1 MRKAANTKFELYLDG
16 GSSASN
22 EFFGTIGGALRR
34 GVLAL
39 GLVCVMLPIEGG
51 AETSALELQLT
62 REAWAIDR
70 EAFER
75 QLQSAQTQIRALNE
89 KLSAQEKNLQ
99 SDMESK
105 VDALDAQLT
114 RVSKERNQMFLDNEK
129 LRQEL
134 SQSKEALVAVEALGA
149 NRQRDAEQSGKQA
162 MQIKALSA
170 RLTKLVEVSKVRLQ
184 EIATLRAENEKL
196 RQESDALR
204 LALAQTE
211 ADKDAVLAQL
221 QDRLLKL
228 QARVEQVNQLA
239 GISSA
244 PALDDERVSPVA
256 PTVTATAQVAPSEA
270 PATISTAPKAPISV
284 PAKLSVA
291 EPPSFVDWVLAKA
304 VQNKLYVLLALGVLL
319 LLLGAAFWFLR
330 RKAVATEMPLPEVA
344 ELPSP
349 EAHAETYFD
358 PANRAPSNDEGQILD
373 EAVDSLVSKIHATT
387 GDTEFSVTA
396 KVPETDTES
405 IPFAD
410 AEVTE
415 AVEDVLSQNE
425 VSDDSGLNQV
435 EDHHSESH
443 ESPDSDDVV
452 LSADAG
458 SEQDAPVDLD
468 EVIVPLD
475 ETESVE
481 VVETD
486 PVRLIDEKSQNE
498 PNSRAGVSF
507 VLVDEPPTDDTE
519 PAVEESAA
527 ADLSEEGLEVES
539 SETADIDASVGAE
552 LIDTDIEADEIQDPA
567 TEQPV
572 FRSQYTDTQIS
583 VVIPRVTE
591 EKKSLLVMDEFPTFG
606 AYSKR
611 SDDAAHEQPEELT
624 AVVADPQ
631 SEPEAQVY
639 GSSAYDSYEL
649 SVSEAYL
656 NPRKPAL
663 ALGDAANFGGYGAGD
678 KAKKKRASTRRS
690 VKRAQSKR
698 TSRRPEQGLGFGS
711 RISPIFDLENRA
723 PNEPTPTESFEPPKP
738 QFAPNSLVATGGVEG
753 DIKAPL
759 VSIPLSLSKA
769 PTYGVSATSEQNED
783 HVLAGSFEVAD
794 QALDEFSGGTDVEQ
808 QPEIAGPDG
817 WEPATDATE
826 FDSFDASES
835 TDHGEPSDLLDQLMA
850 SRHLDEPQDNG
861 QAIDFEVAAFD
872 EDESDETPSIDA
884 RDDSI
889 DHLLSMAG
897 HDLSAKPAEDQA
909 SDSSPSDDFA
919 ATDPFS
925 QVVDSFGEEGSPLEA
940 NSDSMSL
947 GTDFGESSGL
957 SELGDVGQ
965 PAAGPDV
972 VSSGV
977 SVDDF
982 GPSLSFGESSE
993 VSSAPDEPNGVEPM
1007 PENVV
1012 LHPTSP
1018 EYAAPEVASGSD
1030 GTETSAEGSKDPFDP
1045 FIRVLWLIETGD
1057 VKDARLELEG
1067 LLQNENPDVR
1077 RMAYDFK
1084 ERLNKSEASRA

>member
-1 MRKAANTKFELYLDG
+1 MARSLFAKLKKVTPVFVVILVAVGY
-16 GSSASN
+16 GSA
-22 EFFGTIGGALRR
+22 
-34 GVLAL
+34 
-39 GLVCVMLPIEGG
+39 G
-51 AETSALELQLT
+51 AESGSLELQLT

-70 EAFER
+70 DAFEQ

-134 SQSKEALVAVEALGA
+134 SQSKEALAAVEALGA
-149 NRQRDAEQSGKQA
+149 NRQRDAEQSSKQA

-228 QARVEQVNQLA
+228 QARVEQLNQLA

-244 PALDDERVSPVA
+244 PTLDDERVSPVVPA
-256 PTVTATAQVAPSEA
+256 VTATAQIAPSEA
-270 PATISTAPKAPISV
+270 PATTSTAPKAPISV

-304 VQNKLYVLLALGVLL
+304 VQNRLYVLLTLGVLL
-319 LLLGAAFWFLR
+319 MLLGAAFWFLR
-330 RKAVATEMPLPEVA
+330 RKAVTTEMPLPEVA

-373 EAVDSLVSKIHATT
+373 EAVDSLVSKIRATS
-387 GDTEFSVTA
+387 DDADFSVTA
-396 KVPETDTES
+396 KVPETDPEPM
-405 IPFAD
+405 PFAD
-410 AEVTE
+410 VEVTE
-415 AVEDVLSQNE
+415 AVEDTLGQNE

-443 ESPDSDDVV
+443 ESPDSDDVLV
-452 LSADAG
+452 SAGAG
-458 SEQDAPVDLD
+458 SEQGAPVDLD
-468 EVIVPLD
+468 EVIVPID
-475 ETESVE
+475 ENESVE

-486 PVRLIDEKSQNE
+486 PVRLVDEKSQNE

-519 PAVEESAA
+519 LAT
-527 ADLSEEGLEVES
+527 ADLPEENLEVES
-539 SETADIDASVGAE
+539 SEAADIDASVGDE
-552 LIDTDIEADEIQDPA
+552 LIDTHIEADEIQDPA

-572 FRSQYTDTQIS
+572 FRSQYTDTEIS
-583 VVIPRVTE
+583 VVIPRVAE

-611 SDDAAHEQPEELT
+611 SDDAAHKQPAEPT
-624 AVVADPQ
+624 TVVAGPQ

-690 VKRAQSKR
+690 VKRAQSRR
-698 TSRRPEQGLGFGS
+698 TGRRPEQGLGFGS
-711 RISPIFDLENRA
+711 RVSPIFDLENRA
-723 PNEPTPTESFEPPKP
+723 PNETTPTESFEPPKP

-794 QALDEFSGGTDVEQ
+794 QAFDEISGGMNIGQ
-808 QPEIAGPDG
+808 QPEMAGPDG

-826 FDSFDASES
+826 FGSFDASES

-850 SRHLDEPQDNG
+850 SGHLDEPQGNE

-872 EDESDETPSIDA
+872 ENESDDTPSIDA
-884 RDDSI
+884 PDGSI

-897 HDLSAKPAEDQA
+897 HDLSAGLADDEAP
-909 SDSSPSDDFA
+909 DSPPIDGFA

-925 QVVDSFGEEGSPLEA
+925 QAADAFGEEGSSLEA
-940 NSDSMSL
+940 NSGSMSL
-947 GTDFGESSGL
+947 GADFGDSSGL
-957 SELGDVGQ
+957 SELSDIGQ
-965 PAAGPDV
+965 AVAEPDV
-972 VSSGV
+972 VSSSV
-977 SVDDF
+977 SADDF

-993 VSSAPDEPNGVEPM
+993 VSSAPDQPNGSETM

-1018 EYAAPEVASGSD
+1018 EYAAPKVASGLD
-1030 GTETSAEGSKDPFDP
+1030 ETETSAEGSKDPFDP

-1077 RMAYDFK
+1077 RMANDFK
-1084 ERLNKSEASRA
+1084 ERLNKSDASRA

>member
-1 MRKAANTKFELYLDG
+1 MCWGNIVVARSLFAKLKKVTPVFVVIFVAVGYG
-16 GSSASN
+16 SAS
-22 EFFGTIGGALRR
+22 
-34 GVLAL
+34 
-39 GLVCVMLPIEGG
+39 
-51 AETSALELQLT
+51 AESGSLELQLT

-70 EAFER
+70 EAFEQ

-134 SQSKEALVAVEALGA
+134 SQSKEALAAVEALGA
-149 NRQRDAEQSGKQA
+149 NRQRDAEQSSKQA

-228 QARVEQVNQLA
+228 QARVEQLNQLA

-244 PALDDERVSPVA
+244 PTLDDERVSPVVPA
-256 PTVTATAQVAPSEA
+256 VTATAQIAPSEA
-270 PATISTAPKAPISV
+270 PATTSVAPKAPISV
-284 PAKLSVA
+284 PAKLSVP

-304 VQNKLYVLLALGVLL
+304 VQNKLYVLLTLGVLL
-319 LLLGAAFWFLR
+319 LLLGAAFWLLR

-373 EAVDSLVSKIHATT
+373 EAVDSLVSKIRATT
-387 GDTEFSVTA
+387 DDAEFSVTA
-396 KVPETDTES
+396 KVPETDTE
-405 IPFAD
+405 PMPLAD

-415 AVEDVLSQNE
+415 AIEDGLGQNE

-443 ESPDSDDVV
+443 ESPDSDDVLV
-452 LSADAG
+452 SADAG
-458 SEQDAPVDLD
+458 SEQGAPVDLD

-519 PAVEESAA
+519 PAA
-527 ADLSEEGLEVES
+527 ADLPEEILEVES
-539 SETADIDASVGAE
+539 SEAADIDASVGDE
-552 LIDTDIEADEIQDPA
+552 LVDTDIGADEIQDPA

-583 VVIPRVTE
+583 VVIPRVAE

-611 SDDAAHEQPEELT
+611 SDDAAHEQPAERPS
-624 AVVADPQ
+624 VVADPQ

-663 ALGDAANFGGYGAGD
+663 A
-678 KAKKKRASTRRS
+678 
-690 VKRAQSKR
+690 
-698 TSRRPEQGLGFGS
+698 
-711 RISPIFDLENRA
+711 
-723 PNEPTPTESFEPPKP
+723 
-738 QFAPNSLVATGGVEG
+738 
-753 DIKAPL
+753 
-759 VSIPLSLSKA
+759 
-769 PTYGVSATSEQNED
+769 
-783 HVLAGSFEVAD
+783 
-794 QALDEFSGGTDVEQ
+794 
-808 QPEIAGPDG
+808 
-817 WEPATDATE
+817 
-826 FDSFDASES
+826 
-835 TDHGEPSDLLDQLMA
+835 
-850 SRHLDEPQDNG
+850 
-861 QAIDFEVAAFD
+861 
-872 EDESDETPSIDA
+872 
-884 RDDSI
+884 
-889 DHLLSMAG
+889 
-897 HDLSAKPAEDQA
+897 
-909 SDSSPSDDFA
+909 
-919 ATDPFS
+919 
-925 QVVDSFGEEGSPLEA
+925 
-940 NSDSMSL
+940 
-947 GTDFGESSGL
+947 
-957 SELGDVGQ
+957 VG
-965 PAAGPDV
+965 
-972 VSSGV
+972 
-977 SVDDF
+977 
-982 GPSLSFGESSE
+982 
-993 VSSAPDEPNGVEPM
+993 
-1007 PENVV
+1007 
-1012 LHPTSP
+1012 
-1018 EYAAPEVASGSD
+1018 
-1030 GTETSAEGSKDPFDP
+1030 
-1045 FIRVLWLIETGD
+1045 
-1057 VKDARLELEG
+1057 
-1067 LLQNENPDVR
+1067 
-1077 RMAYDFK
+1077 
-1084 ERLNKSEASRA
+1084 